1 MADHVRTAARVV
13 LLDPSSRVLLF
24 EGRDLSDAT
33 DTVRFWFTVG
43 GGCEDGETLHGAAVR
58 ELREETGL
66 EGLEIIGPF
75 HRREFDFTDH
85 GVARHQVEHFFA
97 ARAPASRWST
107 GGWTELERAAMVTA
121 RWWSVTELRETE
133 VRYFPENLPQLL
145 SQAAELV

>member
-66 EGLEIIGPF
+66 EGLEIESP
-75 HRREFDFTDH
+75 R
-85 GVARHQVEHFFA
+85 V
-97 ARAPASRWST
+97 
-107 GGWTELERAAMVTA
+107 
-121 RWWSVTELRETE
+121 
-133 VRYFPENLPQLL
+133 
-145 SQAAELV
+145 